1 KLIAR
6 TRKIIN
12 ENYPVLLDW
21 IGRHPNLFSLVDP
34 RAGAIAY
41 LRYNLDMNSIE
52 LVNRLREEKSVLI
65 VPGDHFF
72 MDRYLRIGF
81 GSNATYL
88 REGLALISDCISG
101 MRSAQA
107 AV

>member
-1 KLIAR
+1 
-6 TRKIIN
+6 
-12 ENYPVLLDW
+12 VLLDW